1 MVAARRRRRRRPRWL
16 FLLVLITA
24 VVLAVNAAASS
35 RSHGP
40 GRRLANLTYL
50 DSMRPEI
57 ERSTQEGADLADVQ
71 LQAAKLGR
79 EGVSRRLAQVT
90 KDAAAVLHTV
100 ETASP
105 PSQLHTAHSLLLSTM
120 YIRWKQAVALQVALV
135 DALGTTPA
143 PDVVDRMA
151 SVGSD
156 LVTADRT
163 YDVFLRAVPKV
174 QGGGSRVLPP
184 SHWVA
189 DPDGWTAPSLGV
201 FVQSLRAATT
211 LTPVDDVAVVLVTID
226 PAAVGDDGG
235 SIVLPPAKTLHMQI
249 VVGNV
254 GNAAEKHVAVTATL
268 TTSTGASETVH
279 DTVDLAPGQRT
290 TVLLGGLKTTA
301 EDRSTLMVAA
311 GPVTGETATADNTKI
326 IPLVVRGG

>member
-57 ERSTQEGADLADVQ
+57 ERSTQEGADLADVE

-79 EGVSRRLAQVT
+79 EGVSRRLAQVA

-105 PSQLHTAHSLLLSTM
+105 PTAMHTPHSLLLSTM
-120 YIRWKQAVALQVALV
+120 YIRWKQAVAAQGALV
-135 DALGTTPA
+135 DALGTASTPA
-143 PDVVDRMA
+143 VVQRLA
-151 SVGSD
+151 SIGAD

-163 YDVFLRAVPKV
+163 YDVFLRAVPRV
-174 QGGGSRVLPP
+174 QGGVTSVLPP
-184 SHWVA
+184 SHWIA

-211 LTPVDDVAVVLVTID
+211 VTPVDDVAVVLVTID

-254 GNAAEKHVAVTATL
+254 GNAAEKHVPVTATL
-268 TTSTGASETVH
+268 TTSTGESQMVH
-279 DTVDLAPGQRT
+279 DAVDLAPGQRA
-290 TVLLGGLKTTA
+290 TVLLGGLKTA
-301 EDRSTLMVAA
+301 PEDHSTLTVLA
-311 GPVTGETATADNTKI
+311 GPVPGETATADNSKI
-326 IPLVVRGG
+326 IPLIVRGS

>member
-57 ERSTQEGADLADVQ
+57 ERSTQDGADLADVQ

-105 PSQLHTAHSLLLSTM
+105 PSQLRTAHSLLLSTM
-120 YIRWKQAVALQVALV
+120 YIRWKQAVAMQGALV

-143 PDVVDRMA
+143 ADVVQRMT
-151 SVGSD
+151 SIGDD

-163 YDVFLRAVPKV
+163 YDVFLRAVPSV
-174 QGGGSRVLPP
+174 QGGVNRVLPP
-184 SHWVA
+184 SHWIA

-211 LTPVDDVAVVLVTID
+211 ATPVDDVAVVLVTID

-235 SIVLPPAKTLHMQI
+235 SVVLPPAKTLHLQI

-254 GNAAEKHVAVTATL
+254 GNAAEKHVPVTATL
-268 TTSTGASETVH
+268 TTSTGGSETVH
-279 DTVDLAPGQRT
+279 DTADLAPGQRA
-290 TVLLGGLKTTA
+290 TVLLGGLKTTPD
-301 EDRSTLMVAA
+301 DRSTLTVAV

-326 IPLVVRGG
+326 IPLIVRGG

>member
-57 ERSTQEGADLADVQ
+57 ERSTQDGADLADVQ

-79 EGVSRRLAQVT
+79 EGVSRRLVQVT

-120 YIRWKQAVALQVALV
+120 YIRWKQAVAMQGALV

-143 PDVVDRMA
+143 PDVVQRMTA
-151 SVGSD
+151 IGDD

-163 YDVFLRAVPKV
+163 YDVFLRAVPRV
-174 QGGGSRVLPP
+174 QGGVNRVLPP
-184 SHWVA
+184 SHWIA

-201 FVQSLRAATT
+201 FVQSLRASTT
-211 LTPVDDVAVVLVTID
+211 VTPVDDVSVVLVTID

-235 SIVLPPAKTLHMQI
+235 SIVLPPVKTLHMQI

-268 TTSTGASETVH
+268 TTSTGGSETVH
-279 DTVDLAPGQRT
+279 DAADLAPGQRA
-290 TVLLGGLKTTA
+290 TVLLGGLKTTPD
-301 EDRSTLMVAA
+301 DRSTLTVAV

-326 IPLVVRGG
+326 IPLIVRGG

>member
-1 MVAARRRRRRRPRWL
+1 
-16 FLLVLITA
+16 
-24 VVLAVNAAASS
+24 
-35 RSHGP
+35 
-40 GRRLANLTYL
+40 
-50 DSMRPEI
+50 MRPEI
-57 ERSTQEGADLADVQ
+57 EHSTQEGADLADVQ

-100 ETASP
+100 ETARP

-120 YIRWKQAVALQVALV
+120 YIRWKQAVAMQSTLV
-135 DALGTTPA
+135 DALGTTAA

-151 SVGSD
+151 SIGAD

-163 YDVFLRAVPKV
+163 YDVFLRAVPTV
-174 QGGGSRVLPP
+174 EGGVNRVLPP
-184 SHWVA
+184 SHWIA
-189 DPDGWTAPSLGV
+189 DPDSWTAPSLGV

-211 LTPVDDVAVVLVTID
+211 VTPVDDVAVVLVTID

-235 SIVLPPAKTLHMQI
+235 SIVLPPSKTLHMQI

-268 TTSTGASETVH
+268 TASTGGSETVH
-279 DTVDLAPGQRT
+279 DAVDLAPGQRA
-290 TVLLGGLKTTA
+290 TVLLGGLKTTPD
-301 EDRSTLMVAA
+301 DRSTLTVAV

-326 IPLVVRGG
+326 IPLIVRGG

>member
-57 ERSTQEGADLADVQ
+57 ERSTQDGADLADVQ

-90 KDAAAVLHTV
+90 KDAAAVLHAV

-105 PSQLHTAHSLLLSTM
+105 PAQLHTAHSLLLSTM
-120 YIRWKQAVALQVALV
+120 YIRWKQAVAMQGALL

-143 PDVVDRMA
+143 ADVVQRLT
-151 SVGSD
+151 SIGGD
-156 LVTADRT
+156 LVTSDRT
-163 YDVFLRAVPKV
+163 YDVFLRAVPSV
-174 QGGGSRVLPP
+174 QGGVNRVLPP
-184 SHWVA
+184 SHWIS

-211 LTPVDDVAVVLVTID
+211 VTPVDDVAVVLVTID

-235 SIVLPPAKTLHMQI
+235 SVVLPPAKTLHMQI

-254 GNAAEKHVAVTATL
+254 GNAAEKHVPVTATL

-279 DTVDLAPGQRT
+279 DAVDLAPGGRT
-290 TVLLGGLKTTA
+290 TVLLGGLKTTPD
-301 EDRSTLMVAA
+301 DRSTLMVAV

-326 IPLVVRGG
+326 IPLIVRGG